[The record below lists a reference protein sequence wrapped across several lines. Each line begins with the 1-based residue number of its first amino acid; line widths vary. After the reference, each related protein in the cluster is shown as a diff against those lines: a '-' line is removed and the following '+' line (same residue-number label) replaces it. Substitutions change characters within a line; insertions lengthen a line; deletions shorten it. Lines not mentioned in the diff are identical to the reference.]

1 MLNSPHDHFFK
12 KVFSQKEIARDF
24 IENYLPKEL
33 TKIINTKEL
42 KIVKDSFID
51 KELKNSFSDMV
62 YKVDIHNNPGYLYLL
77 FEHKSYPDKLVSFQL
92 LKYLT
97 KIWDLHLKQNNTNKL
112 PFILPLVVYHG
123 REKYNISLKFSSL
136 LAKEKVL
143 KEYIPDFKYL
153 LYDFSQ
159 YSHTEIIGSVQSR
172 LFLKIIQNIFK
183 DDFEKEL
190 DEIFSLFRELND
202 TNTVLEYFETAMRYI
217 INIREI
223 SIQNLKTKVNKTIP
237 ERSGDLMSLGEKL
250 RKEGRKEGRIEGLK
264 EGKLENL
271 RETISIQLT
280 KKLNI
285 NKMPDQ
291 ISQKINSANI
301 EELEKIRDNIF
312 EIDSLDEVKKYLN

>member
-12 KVFSQKEIARDF
+12 KVFSQKEIAQDF

-42 KIVKDSFID
+42 EIVKDSFID
-51 KELKNSFSDMV
+51 KELQNSFSDMI
-62 YKVDIHNNPGYLYLL
+62 YKVDIDNNPGYLYLL
-77 FEHKSYPDKLVSFQL
+77 FEHKSYPDKLISFQL

-136 LAKEKVL
+136 LAKEKNL
-143 KEYIPDFKYL
+143 EEYIPNYKYL

-159 YSHTEIIGSVQSR
+159 YSHNEIIGSVQSR

-190 DEIFSLFRELND
+190 DEIFSLFRELKD
-202 TNTVLEYFETAMRYI
+202 TDTVLEYFETAMRYI
-217 INIREI
+217 INVREI
-223 SIQNLKTKVNKTIP
+223 SIQNLKNKVNNTIP

-250 RKEGRKEGRIEGLK
+250 RKEGKLEGKK

-271 RETISIQLT
+271 RETISIIISNKFNLN
-280 KKLNI
+280 KLPDNI
-285 NKMPDQ
+285 SK
-291 ISQKINSANI
+291 KINSADI
-301 EELEKIRDNIF
+301 KQLEKIRDNIF
-312 EIDSLDEVKKYLN
+312 EIDSLEEVKKYLN

>member
-12 KVFSQKEIARDF
+12 KVFSQKEIAQDF

-33 TKIINTKEL
+33 KKIINTKEL
-42 KIVKDSFID
+42 EIVKDSFID
-51 KELKNSFSDMV
+51 KELQNSFSDMI
-62 YKVDIHNNPGYLYLL
+62 YKVDIDNNPGYLYLL
-77 FEHKSYPDKLVSFQL
+77 FEHKSYPDKLISFQL

-123 REKYNISLKFSSL
+123 RDKYNISLKFSSL
-136 LAKEKVL
+136 LAKEKNL
-143 KEYIPDFKYL
+143 EEYIPNYKYL

-159 YSHTEIIGSVQSR
+159 YSHNEIIGSVQSR

-190 DEIFSLFRELND
+190 DEIFSLFRELKD
-202 TNTVLEYFETAMRYI
+202 TDTVLEYFETAMRYI
-217 INIREI
+217 INVREI
-223 SIQNLKTKVNKTIP
+223 SIQNLKNKVNNTIP

-250 RKEGRKEGRIEGLK
+250 RKEGKLEGKK

-271 RETISIQLT
+271 RETISIIISNKFNLN
-280 KKLNI
+280 KLPDNI
-285 NKMPDQ
+285 SK
-291 ISQKINSANI
+291 KINSADI
-301 EELEKIRDNIF
+301 KQLEKIRDNIF
-312 EIDSLDEVKKYLN
+312 EIDSLEEVKKYLN

>member
-12 KVFSQKEIARDF
+12 KVFSQKEIAQDF

-42 KIVKDSFID
+42 EIVKDSFID
-51 KELKNSFSDMV
+51 KELQNSFSDMI
-62 YKVDIHNNPGYLYLL
+62 YKVEINNNPGYLYLL
-77 FEHKSYPDKLVSFQL
+77 FEHKSYPDKLISFQL

-136 LAKEKVL
+136 LAKEKNL
-143 KEYIPDFKYL
+143 EEYIPNYKYL

-159 YSHTEIIGSVQSR
+159 YSHNEIIGSVQSR

-190 DEIFSLFRELND
+190 DEIFSLFRELKD
-202 TNTVLEYFETAMRYI
+202 TDTVLEYFETAMRYI
-217 INIREI
+217 INVREI
-223 SIQNLKTKVNKTIP
+223 SIQNLKNKVNNTIP

-250 RKEGRKEGRIEGLK
+250 RKEGKLEGKK

-271 RETISIQLT
+271 RETISIIISNKFNLN
-280 KKLNI
+280 KLPDNI
-285 NKMPDQ
+285 SK
-291 ISQKINSANI
+291 KINSADI
-301 EELEKIRDNIF
+301 KQLEKIRDNIF
-312 EIDSLDEVKKYLN
+312 EIDSLEEVKKYLN

>member
-12 KVFSQKEIARDF
+12 KVFSQKEIAQDF

-33 TKIINTKEL
+33 KKIINTKEL
-42 KIVKDSFID
+42 EIVKDSFID
-51 KELKNSFSDMV
+51 KELQNSFSDMI
-62 YKVDIHNNPGYLYLL
+62 YRVDIDNNPGYLYLL
-77 FEHKSYPDKLVSFQL
+77 FEHKSYPDKLISFQL

-136 LAKEKVL
+136 LAKEKNL
-143 KEYIPDFKYL
+143 EEYIPNYKYL

-159 YSHTEIIGSVQSR
+159 YSHNEIIGSVQSR

-190 DEIFSLFRELND
+190 DEIFSLFRELKD
-202 TNTVLEYFETAMRYI
+202 TDTVLEYFETAMRYI
-217 INIREI
+217 INVREI
-223 SIQNLKTKVNKTIP
+223 SIQNLKNKVNNTIP

-250 RKEGRKEGRIEGLK
+250 RKEGKLEGKK

-271 RETISIQLT
+271 RETISIIISNKFNLN
-280 KKLNI
+280 KLPDNI
-285 NKMPDQ
+285 SK
-291 ISQKINSANI
+291 KINSADI
-301 EELEKIRDNIF
+301 KQLEKIRDNIF
-312 EIDSLDEVKKYLN
+312 EIDSLEEVKKYLN